1 MHRLWKT
8 RQTQGDFWEVVLA
21 PYQPPPIPCFDKL
34 NNREF
39 GEGKIKMPAVD
50 IARLKTQAV
59 VLVEKF
65 DQPAVFL
72 KELHVVLD
80 LYADRT
86 LRVGVVASPVSVL
99 PAYRTPQSVLRQI
112 EMELG
117 PLASTFP
124 EQAMALTDALWKEG
138 YLETRLLAA
147 SLLGRIHPETAL
159 LLDRVT
165 AWVSRTRDNQLRL
178 ALLSVSLARL
188 RRESPSKFLQLMRGW
203 FDPATPKMWVNA
215 IHALIPLLQDPTYQN
230 LPPVYNLLSP
240 VLKNFPSFLQNELV
254 ELINALYGASP
265 VETTHFLRQVVT
277 ASTSHQTPV
286 ILRRILPQL
295 PAGLQPTMLDLIHQ
309 KTARI

>member
-1 MHRLWKT
+1 
-8 RQTQGDFWEVVLA
+8 
-21 PYQPPPIPCFDKL
+21 
-34 NNREF
+34 
-39 GEGKIKMPAVD
+39 MPAVD

-72 KELHVVLD
+72 KELHEVLD

-86 LRVGVVASPVSVL
+86 LRVGVVAAPVSVL
-99 PAYRTPQSVLRQI
+99 PAYRAPQSVLRQI

-124 EQAMALTDALWKEG
+124 EQSMALTDALWKEG

-147 SLLGRIHPETAL
+147 ALLGRIHPETGL
-159 LLDRVT
+159 LLERIT
-165 AWVSRTRDNQLRL
+165 AWLSRTRDDQLRL
-178 ALLSVSLARL
+178 ALLNVSLARL
-188 RRESPSKFLQLMRGW
+188 RRESPTKFLQLLRGW

-230 LPPVYNLLSP
+230 LPPIYNLLSP
-240 VLKNFPSFLQNELV
+240 VLRDFPSLLQNELV

-265 VETTHFLRQVVT
+265 IETTHFLRQVIM
-277 ASTSHQTPV
+277 ASSSQQTPV
-286 ILRRILPQL
+286 VLRRILPKL
-295 PAGLQPTMLDLIHQ
+295 PAKLQPTVLDMLRQ

>member
-1 MHRLWKT
+1 
-8 RQTQGDFWEVVLA
+8 
-21 PYQPPPIPCFDKL
+21 
-34 NNREF
+34 
-39 GEGKIKMPAVD
+39 MPAVD

-72 KELHVVLD
+72 KELHEVLD

-86 LRVGVVASPVSVL
+86 LRVGVVASPISVL
-99 PAYRTPQSVLRQI
+99 PAYRAPQSVLRQI

-124 EQAMALTDALWKEG
+124 EQTMALTDALWKNG

-159 LLDRVT
+159 LLERIT

-188 RRESPSKFLQLMRGW
+188 RRESPSRFLALMRGW

-240 VLKNFPSFLQNELV
+240 VLRDFPSLLQNELV
-254 ELINALYGASP
+254 ELITALYGASP
-265 VETTHFLRQVVT
+265 IETTHFLRQVII
-277 ASTSHQTPV
+277 ASRSHQTPIV
-286 ILRRILPQL
+286 LRRILPKL
-295 PAGLQPTMLDLIHQ
+295 PAELQPVVLDLIRQ

>member
-1 MHRLWKT
+1 
-8 RQTQGDFWEVVLA
+8 
-21 PYQPPPIPCFDKL
+21 
-34 NNREF
+34 
-39 GEGKIKMPAVD
+39 MPAVD

-72 KELHVVLD
+72 KELHEVLD

-86 LRVGVVASPVSVL
+86 LRAGVVASPVSVL

-124 EQAMALTDALWKEG
+124 EQSMALTDALWKDG

-159 LLDRVT
+159 LLERIT
-165 AWVSRTRDNQLRL
+165 AWISRTRDNQLRL

-188 RRESPSKFLQLMRGW
+188 RRESPARFLQLMRGW
-203 FDPATPKMWVNA
+203 LDPATPKMWVNA

-240 VLKNFPSFLQNELV
+240 VLRDFPSLLQNELV
-254 ELINALYGASP
+254 ELINALYDASP
-265 VETTHFLRQVVT
+265 VETTHFLRQVIT
-277 ASTSHQTPV
+277 ASSSLQTPV
-286 ILRRILPQL
+286 VLRRILSKL
-295 PAGLQPTMLDLIHQ
+295 PAGLQPVILDLIRL
-309 KTARI
+309 KTAHI